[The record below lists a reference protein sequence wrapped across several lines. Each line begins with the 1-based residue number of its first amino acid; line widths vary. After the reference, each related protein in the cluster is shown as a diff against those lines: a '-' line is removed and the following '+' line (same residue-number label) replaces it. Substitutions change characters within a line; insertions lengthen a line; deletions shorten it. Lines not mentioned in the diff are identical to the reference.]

1 MLEKKVVIDS
11 IEVLENGHIQV
22 RQATKIIED
31 GKELSKSYHRW
42 VVSPG
47 DDYSTQDEKVKNI
60 AQVVHTQEVVDA
72 YKAKIAENDTIGDIL
87 EN

>member
-11 IEVLENGHIQV
+11 IEVLETGHIQV

-42 VVSPG
+42 VVLPG
-47 DDYSTQDEKVKNI
+47 DDYSTQDERVKKVAEVI
-60 AQVVHTQEVVDA
+60 HTKEVVDT
-72 YKAKIAENDTIGDIL
+72 YKAQQL
-87 EN
+87 ENK

>member
-1 MLEKKVVIDS
+1 MLEKVISIDS
-11 IEVLENGHIQV
+11 IEVLESGHIQV

-47 DDYSTQDEKVKNI
+47 DDYSTQDERVKKI
-60 AQVVHTQEVVDA
+60 AEVVHTKEVVDTN
-72 YKAKIAENDTIGDIL
+72 KAKQIENKI
-87 EN
+87 

>member
-1 MLEKKVVIDS
+1 MALTKLVVIDS
-11 IEVLENGHIQV
+11 IEVLETGHIQV

-47 DDYSTQDEKVKNI
+47 DDFSKQDERVKKV
-60 AQVVHTQEVVDA
+60 AEVVHTKEVVDT
-72 YKAKIAENDTIGDIL
+72 YKAKQIKE
-87 EN
+87 